1 MSVLTRLFWCCLL
14 RIDPDE
20 EGQSD
25 DTEELSMNTE
35 SGADTTDQDMM
46 AESSAG
52 NQSSSS
58 SQLAQPLAELTPS
71 SRSRVSNVAAA
82 RGLGIRVATDG
93 PRHGLTAG
101 LPVSPRPTAR
111 SPKTAIHPQDV
122 ATSSSLAPTQ
132 LHR

>member
-58 SQLAQPLAELTPS
+58 SQLAQPLAELDPPKP
-71 SRSRVSNVAAA
+71 RY
-82 RGLGIRVATDG
+82 IRKML
-93 PRHGLTAG
+93 RHLVPWLQRNCIDERTAH
-101 LPVSPRPTAR
+101 L
-111 SPKTAIHPQDV
+111 HPEH
-122 ATSSSLAPTQ
+122 ALR
-132 LHR
+132 LL